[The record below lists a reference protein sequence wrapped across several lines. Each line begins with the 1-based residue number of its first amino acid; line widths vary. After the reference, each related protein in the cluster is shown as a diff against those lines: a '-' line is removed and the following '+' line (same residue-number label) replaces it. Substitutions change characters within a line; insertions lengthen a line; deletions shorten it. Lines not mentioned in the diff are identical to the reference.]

1 MGPKLM
7 HFKVV
12 YIRMIY
18 IRMICSLTLSILK
31 IRVISHECEKFCLH
45 QSGTQKT
52 TVKSVVSHTKGR
64 YLNLQFLLNVRT
76 YFICKIWWQNPTDL
90 DLKAKL
96 FLRQNLML
104 FETIYCVLSNQI
116 GKLSQ
121 LHVTL
126 SPIGCKPEDKLHLG
140 KTKHLVIVGYYFLS
154 YMWSYAAWVEKYL
167 FYMTIKWL
175 YMWVTIQFIAFPYSC
190 YHSYKNI
197 FREMLPYFYWIK
209 FVWIYIY

>member
-1 MGPKLM
+1 MDRYQFLMFRKNFNLTILMGPKLM

-12 YIRMIY
+12 Y

-116 GKLSQ
+116 GKFHWTFITASCDP
-121 LHVTL
+121 V
-126 SPIGCKPEDKLHLG
+126 
-140 KTKHLVIVGYYFLS
+140 S
-154 YMWSYAAWVEKYL
+154 YRL
-167 FYMTIKWL
+167 
-175 YMWVTIQFIAFPYSC
+175 
-190 YHSYKNI
+190 
-197 FREMLPYFYWIK
+197 
-209 FVWIYIY
+209 